1 MWEEILKSIPVFLS
15 STLKFILGPTFGYAA
30 KLHVVTTILVT
41 IAGMMTSVVA
51 FTYFGE
57 WLRTRVLDRRFPN
70 RKKITI
76 NNPKIIA
83 IWKKFGLVGIAIL
96 TPLILTPIGGTILAV
111 SSGSPKEK
119 IIFYMLISAACW
131 SVILT
136 VTIYFIG
143 HQVLPD
149 WVR

>member
-15 STLKFILGPTFGYAA
+15 STLKFILGPTLGYGA
-30 KLHVVTTILVT
+30 KLHPLTTIIVT
-41 IAGMMTSVVA
+41 IGGMMASVVA

-57 WLRTRVLDRRFPN
+57 WLRTKVLHRFFRN
-70 RKKITI
+70 RKKFTPR
-76 NNPKIIA
+76 NRKFVRL
-83 IWKKFGLVGIAIL
+83 WKKYGLTGVAVL

-119 IIFYMLISAACW
+119 IIFFMLISAVVWA
-131 SVILT
+131 VFFT
-136 VTIYFIG
+136 VTIYFFG

-149 WVR
+149 WVK